1 MILFITV
8 IVYYVIQPSRNRVKC
23 KFCLENELKNINS
36 LSPGSVSDLN
46 DDQVPTYLPNSPET

>member
-8 IVYYVIQPSRNRVKC
+8 IVYHVTHSSRNSVNFVK
-23 KFCLENELKNINS
+23 LENKLKNINS
-36 LSPGSVSDLN
+36 LRPGSVSDLN